1 MMCIIMRLRGGVG
14 GEHDMERKENLTA
27 KMKYRNQRNTNE
39 RESIRLVMGGSKN
52 GKQKKGDT
60 KMRGMGNS
68 NIHIINM
75 MQSQTRNT
83 TNEANKKTDQNFE
96 QMHQKK
102 NRSTKNKKTKR
113 KDNNM
118 NNAID
123 HNQKT
128 EEDTVVR
135 K

>member
-1 MMCIIMRLRGGVG
+1 
-14 GEHDMERKENLTA
+14 MERKENLTA

>member
-14 GEHDMERKENLTA
+14 REHGMESKENLTA

-83 TNEANKKTDQNFE
+83 TNEGNKKTDQNFE

-113 KDNNM
+113 KDKNV